1 MNTGIRGPRVGDHV
15 GRGGQQLVSE
25 NNLEEVSLQML
36 IYKGGRYGFFRFI
49 FKILIFASLPG

>member
-1 MNTGIRGPRVGDHV
+1 MTMWAEEG
-15 GRGGQQLVSE
+15 
-25 NNLEEVSLQML
+25 NNLFQKKNLEKVSLQML